1 MSDQQI
7 IQQLAAQV
15 DELLARHN
23 DTRREL
29 ARLREKE
36 VRWDE
41 ERQRL
46 VEKNQIAKNKVETM
60 ITRLKNLELE

>member
-1 MSDQQI
+1 MTDNQI
-7 IQQLAAQV
+7 IEQLAAQV
-15 DELLARHN
+15 DELLGRYN

-29 ARLREKE
+29 ARLRDKE

-46 VEKNQIAKNKVETM
+46 VEKNHIAKNKVEAM
-60 ITRLKNLELE
+60 ITRLKNLEIE